1 MHRGVLC
8 LPILACACLASVV
21 AAPQGRTAN
30 QVTRAVQSAV
40 TEHPVPGA
48 RVGIVVRRLSD
59 GTQIF
64 SLRGNERFGMASNT
78 KLLTTAAGL
87 WRFGPEHE
95 FRTAIIANG
104 QIADGVL
111 GGELVVVG
119 GGDPNL
125 SGRFHNGDVMAVPR
139 EMAAAVQRMG
149 IREIAGDLVMDDRL
163 FDRAHR
169 APGWPAQESLWWY
182 AASVSALSF
191 NDNCV
196 DITVKGS
203 GRAGDA
209 AIVTIAPDL
218 NYASILNR
226 CVTCRRREPEGVTF
240 ERDPGGA
247 IVIGGRIR
255 VNHVRS
261 ESITIVNPPLYLA
274 AAVRAEL
281 DRLGVRIRGRARL
294 VQADETALPEA
305 REIFVWRSRLVDAVD
320 VANRRSQNFYAEQIL
335 KTLGAARH
343 GIGTFETGAQSVKEF
358 LKEIRVPDGAVFVA
372 DGSGL
377 SSENRATPSSL
388 VAVLD
393 ILYRSN
399 LRDVFYY
406 SLATNG
412 DPETTLKHR
421 MTAPRKILGRI
432 HAKTGT
438 FKSLGI
444 SALSGYAHALDGE
457 TYAFSIL
464 TNDFSA
470 ARLGEAR
477 ALEDAVCR
485 ALLGVQD

>member
-1 MHRGVLC
+1 MSVSKFDWDEEKSQLLREVRGV
-8 LPILACACLASVV
+8 
-21 AAPQGRTAN
+21 GF
-30 QVTRAVQSAV
+30 
-40 TEHPVPGA
+40 E
-48 RVGIVVRRLSD
+48 D
-59 GTQIF
+59 
-64 SLRGNERFGMASNT
+64 
-78 KLLTTAAGL
+78 
-87 WRFGPEHE
+87 
-95 FRTAIIANG
+95 
-104 QIADGVL
+104 VL
-111 GGELVVVG
+111 
-119 GGDPNL
+119 
-125 SGRFHNGDVMAVPR
+125 FHIHNGDVMAVPR
-139 EMAAAVQRMG
+139 EMAAAVQHMG
-149 IREIAGDLVMDDRL
+149 IHEITGDLVMDDRL
-163 FDRAHR
+163 FDRVHR
-169 APGWPAQESLWWY
+169 APGWPQEESLWWY
-182 AASVSALSF
+182 AAPVSALSF

-196 DITVKGS
+196 DITVKG
-203 GRAGDA
+203 GRRAERA
-209 AIVTIAPDL
+209 AIVTTSPDL
-218 NYASILNR
+218 HYASILNK
-226 CVTCRRREPEGVTF
+226 CVTCGSREPEGVTF
-240 ERDPGGA
+240 ERNPGGA

-281 DRLGVRIRGRARL
+281 DRLGVRIRGWTRL
-294 VQADETALPEA
+294 VQADEKALPDA
-305 REIFVWRSRLVDAVD
+305 REIFVWRSRLMDAVD

-358 LKEIRVPDGAVFVA
+358 LEEIRVPTSAVFVA

-399 LRDVFYY
+399 LRDVFYH
-406 SLATNG
+406 SLAGNG

-421 MTAPRKILGRI
+421 MTEPRKILDRI

-444 SALSGYAHALDGE
+444 TALSGYAHALDGE

-485 ALLGVQD
+485 ALLGAQGKR